1 MKLIVSDNYQ
11 QMCEAI
17 AAVTTELM
25 DRYESPLLCPASGDT
40 PAGLYKELAKKY
52 SNKTSN
58 WSYVGLDEWMGM
70 NAEDKGSCRN
80 MLNAQ
85 LFQPLN
91 VHHDRICFFDGR
103 TNNPAHECQRIEDYI
118 SVHGG
123 IDVSILGL
131 GLNGHVGMNEPGTS
145 SSSRS
150 HLTEI
155 DPLTQQTGQK
165 YFDSPREL
173 KQGITLG
180 LGTLLESKHIILII
194 SGAHKA
200 AIAKQIIEEDI
211 SELLPATVLRY
222 HKDLQI
228 WLDKDAASQLTTF

>member
-1 MKLIVSDNYQ
+1 
-11 QMCEAI
+11 MCEAV
-17 AAVTTELM
+17 AAATVELM
-25 DRYESPLLCPASGDT
+25 NQYESPLLCPASGDT

-52 SNKTSN
+52 SNKTSA

-70 NAEDKGSCRN
+70 NEKDKGSCRE
-80 MLNAQ
+80 MLNTQ
-85 LFQPLN
+85 LFQPLK
-91 VHHDRICFFDGR
+91 VKEEKICFFDGR
-103 TNNPAHECQRIEDYI
+103 TQGPVQECERVENYI
-118 SVHGG
+118 RLYKG

-145 SSSRS
+145 IDSRS

-155 DPLTQQTGQK
+155 DPLTAQTGQK
-165 YFDSPREL
+165 YFSSPQQL

-200 AIAKQIIEEDI
+200 SIAKRIIEEDI
-211 SELLPATVLRY
+211 TTALPATILRY

-228 WLDKDAASQLTTF
+228 WLDRDAAEQLSGS